1 MPLVITLPLV
11 PRQLRLGYPS
21 YGPPSLPGRALSGQ
35 RPLAGARPAL
45 RRRVG
50 VAAAAAAAAAA
61 CHLARRGAGGQR
73 YAAEL
78 GGRQAAAL
86 WACSRST
93 W

>member
-11 PRQLRLGYPS
+11 PRQLRLGHA
-21 YGPPSLPGRALSGQ
+21 PPSLPGRALSGQ

-50 VAAAAAAAAAA
+50 VAAAAAAAA

-78 GGRQAAAL
+78 GGRQAAPL
-86 WACSRST
+86 WTCPRST

>member
-11 PRQLRLGYPS
+11 PRQLRLG

-45 RRRVG
+45 RRRV
-50 VAAAAAAAAAA
+50 AAAAAAAAA

-86 WACSRST
+86 WACPTST